1 MFAGFVT
8 ASEPLVYVL
17 PNCRRRQVDR
27 QRLVDQNPAMRR
39 ALDSRRVDA
48 PLSDLIRDRC
58 RDTGRFKAGAIL
70 GAKMRKF
77 E

>member
-17 PNCRRRQVDR
+17 PNCRRRQVNR
-27 QRLVDQNPAMRR
+27 QRLVDQNSAMRR
-39 ALDSRRVDA
+39 ALDSWRVNTS
-48 PLSDLIRDRC
+48 PGDLLRDRG
-58 RDTGRFKAGAIL
+58 RNTGRIKAGAIL